1 VAESKG
7 CRQDILVV
15 VPMMASPG
23 QERRVHS
30 CQFLFVRLWTCYIL
44 TLRRVRDDMVRN
56 WRKLVFAD
64 VGFNDLSMCCMAQSR
79 ESKYAF

>member
-1 VAESKG
+1 MAESKG

-30 CQFLFVRLWTCYIL
+30 CQFFCEIVDLLYI
-44 TLRRVRDDMVRN
+44 DSQE
-56 WRKLVFAD
+56 
-64 VGFNDLSMCCMAQSR
+64 GQG
-79 ESKYAF
+79 